1 MLIKQKVGSMFE
13 NPKTKRMQEYFGH
26 TFQHKKASKWWK
38 VKWLD
43 GEVSDYTFWEMTE
56 FSSPPN
62 FDDLKCTEPATVA
75 MEFLNASNGD
85 TSCTVSG
92 DTFLLEGQMY
102 VFITVLFLSASDPFI
117 GCYVAQEHHEES
129 FCEKSCEELNANKL
143 VHLTPVPII
152 KKWLAASKAFDAS
165 LLEGDK

>member
-1 MLIKQKVGSMFE
+1 MLIKQKVGCMFE
-13 NPKTKRMQEYFGH
+13 NPQTDILQEYFGH
-26 TFQHKKASKWWK
+26 IFQYKKSNKWWK

-62 FDDLKCTEPATVA
+62 FDDLKYTEPATAA

-85 TSCTVSG
+85 TSCTVAG

-102 VFITVLFLSASDPFI
+102 VFITVLFVSASDPFI
-117 GCYVAQEHHEES
+117 GCYCAQENYEES
-129 FCEKSCEELNANKL
+129 LCDQSYEEFTANKL
-143 VHLTPVPII
+143 VHLTPMPTI
-152 KKWLAASKAFDAS
+152 KKWLAASKAFTS
-165 LLEGDK
+165 NLLE